1 MPSIRAKKK
10 VNVYSESSLNMPTNE
25 RKITQLLPLPMLHT
39 VRLSQFIGTNA
50 HFAKGRAQRR
60 AYHLWRQQIFEAAPS
75 HHNVRLQ
82 VAGDCGLISPGE
94 KYYLACL
101 HSFQSSTRKHSP
113 QQELKLICTYLV
125 VRAKV
130 CSGERSSYWP
140 ATCLGKVFCS
150 SREGRDLTETTNKVR
165 SIAQDIIYGVLVVKK

>member
-50 HFAKGRAQRR
+50 HFAIGRAQRR
-60 AYHLWRQQIFEAAPS
+60 AYHLWRQQIFEAP
-75 HHNVRLQ
+75 RLITMS
-82 VAGDCGLISPGE
+82 VSKL
-94 KYYLACL
+94 LAIVVWF
-101 HSFQSSTRKHSP
+101 HRGKSTIWHVCILSKVLQRKHSP

-150 SREGRDLTETTNKVR
+150 SRESRDITETTNKVLY
-165 SIAQDIIYGVLVVKK
+165 IAQDIIYGVLVVKK